1 MVTTTEKLRQLC
13 IDNGYFD
20 HGTNYQYNRLFE
32 MNQSDWALNDIAL
45 VIWICSGP
53 EQEYGDI
60 VDVLIAAQQDYIR
73 MMEGQE

>member
-1 MVTTTEKLRQLC
+1 MITTTEKLRQLC

-20 HGTNYQYNRLFE
+20 RGTNYQYNRLFE

-53 EQEYGDI
+53 EHEYGDI